1 MTEPAAMRP
10 QMAGYGVPDDTEG
23 VLPWAWAEERLVRN
37 RNYWVVTATSDG
49 RPHSLPV
56 WGVWRPDP
64 TAFVF
69 SCAPTARKARNMA
82 ANPQVCVTVDDTVEC
97 VSVEGRAAVLSDP
110 AAQDAAIDAYVVKY
124 WEPDKRAEMADF
136 LRQNALWVV
145 RPERAFAIIER
156 EEEFAARATK
166 WVW

>member
-1 MTEPAAMRP
+1 
-10 QMAGYGVPDDTEG
+10 MAGYGVPDDTEG
-23 VLPWAWAEERLVRN
+23 LLPWAWAEERLVRN

-64 TAFVF
+64 AAFVF

-82 ANPQVCVTVDDTVEC
+82 VNPQVCVTVDDTVEC
-97 VSVEGRAAVLSDP
+97 VSVEGRAAVVSDH
-110 AAQDAAIDAYVVKY
+110 AAQDAAIDVYVVKY